1 MWLSIDRQANL
12 PMFRQVFN
20 SLQGAILSGELPADY
35 KLPSTRELA
44 SQLHVS
50 RNVILEA
57 YELLLAEGYI
67 TGRSGAGT
75 YVAQGACLLGFTKA
89 SPLPLTAS
97 LAQSTN
103 TSELDF
109 ISFRT
114 GLPAL
119 NLFPMKKWGSILQSV
134 CMDSSIA
141 ELGYGDPSGDLELRR
156 LLSKQLWISRGVVS
170 NPEQIII
177 TNGAVQALQLI
188 VKLLLRDGEDVLVE
202 DPSNVDLK
210 TILTSTGAELHGVPV
225 DDSGLLTHKL
235 PVNLRP
241 KCIYVTPSHQFPL
254 GGILPIQRRIELVE
268 YARQSG
274 SYILEDDYDSEFRY
288 DGAPIHSLQSL
299 CPKQVVYIGTF
310 SKVMFPSL
318 RIGYMIVPEPLVK
331 PCRQLK
337 RLSDYQT
344 PMIEQLALI
353 RFMNSGSL
361 NAHILKMKK
370 LYKKRRQ
377 LLLDALHEQITL
389 PYQICGR
396 AAGLHLVAQF
406 KAQLPEDLMNRLEAA
421 SVFAALLPNNR
432 MLLGYGHLDDQQIY
446 EGVRR
451 IGKALKN

>member
-1 MWLSIDRQANL
+1 LWLSIDRQANS

-20 SLQGAILSGELPADY
+20 SLQEAILSGELPADY

-75 YVAQGACLLGFTKA
+75 YVAKGACLLGFTKA
-89 SPLPLTAS
+89 EPLQLPSSPAKQMNEP
-97 LAQSTN
+97 
-103 TSELDF
+103 EIDF

-134 CMDSSIA
+134 CTESSIA

-156 LLSKQLWISRGVVS
+156 LLAKQLWISRGVVS
-170 NPEQIII
+170 KPEQIII

-188 VKLLLRDGEDVLVE
+188 VKLLLNSHDEVLVE

-210 TILTSTGAELHGVPV
+210 TILTSTGAELHCVPV
-225 DDSGLLTHKL
+225 DDSGLLTHRL
-235 PVNLRP
+235 PLNLRP

-268 YARQSG
+268 YARRNG

-288 DGAPIHSLQSL
+288 DGAPVHSLQSL
-299 CPKQVVYIGTF
+299 CPEQVVYIGTF
-310 SKVMFPSL
+310 SKIMFPSL
-318 RIGYMIVPEPLVK
+318 RIGYMIVPEPLIK
-331 PCRQLK
+331 RCRQLK

-344 PMIEQLALI
+344 PIIEQLALT

-361 NAHILKMKK
+361 SAHILKMKK
-370 LYKKRRQ
+370 LYKRRRE
-377 LLLDALHEQITL
+377 LLLDALNDHIDM

-396 AAGLHLVAQF
+396 AAGLHLVAQVD
-406 KAQLPEDLMNRLEAA
+406 AQLPEDLMNRLEAE
-421 SVFAALLPNNR
+421 SVFAVLLPNKR
-432 MLLGYGHLDDQQIY
+432 LLLGYGHLDDHQIY

-451 IGKALKN
+451 IAKALKS